1 MLLIALIV
9 YLMGS
14 TMKNKIA
21 ILTVLLL
28 AGCANQCP
36 QITPTV
42 QPITK
47 TLDEPVK
54 PVLNHV
60 VVKFDG
66 SHYNLDK
73 KNIGL
78 MYDNMN
84 DLINYSLQEK
94 YQIDYY
100 KKAIEDKNL
109 K

>member
-1 MLLIALIV
+1 MDSIIYSMDL
-9 YLMGS
+9 
-14 TMKNKIA
+14 TMKNKISL
-21 ILTVLLL
+21 ICLLL
-28 AGCANQCP
+28 LSACATQCP
-36 QITPTV
+36 QQIPSV
-42 QPITK
+42 QPIMK

-54 PVLNHV
+54 PTLSHV
-60 VVKFDG
+60 TVNFDG
-66 SHYNLDK
+66 TKYNLDK

-78 MYDNMN
+78 MYNNMN